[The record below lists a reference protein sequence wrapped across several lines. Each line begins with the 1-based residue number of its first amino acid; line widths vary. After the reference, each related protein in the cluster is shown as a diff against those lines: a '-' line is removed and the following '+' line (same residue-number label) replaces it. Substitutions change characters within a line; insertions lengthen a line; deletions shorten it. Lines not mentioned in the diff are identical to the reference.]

1 MNIEHRKS
9 AKAKVYSFKKNVDVD
24 KVLMRIIKPK
34 KGDKIAK
41 LGDVKGITTGTVIL
55 KENIIYIFVKVNLK
69 IQSTLKNV
77 VCQRKRK
84 KWNPTW

>member
-1 MNIEHRKS
+1 MNEKMNIEHRKS
-9 AKAKVYSFKKNVDVD
+9 AKAKVYSLKKNEVD

-41 LGDVKGITTGTVIL
+41 LGDVKGITTGTIIL
-55 KENIIYIFVKVNLK
+55 KENSIYIFMKVNLK

-77 VCQRKRK
+77 VCQRK
-84 KWNPTW
+84 